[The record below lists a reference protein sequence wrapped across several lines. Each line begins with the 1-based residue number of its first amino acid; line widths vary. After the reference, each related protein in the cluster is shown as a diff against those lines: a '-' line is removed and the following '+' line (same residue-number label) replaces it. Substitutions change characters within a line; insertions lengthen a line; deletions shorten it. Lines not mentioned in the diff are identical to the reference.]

1 MDFNQFH
8 SSFAEI
14 LDIEENKLTDDFILD
29 DSNVDSLSRLSLA
42 ALVIDLFQIELN
54 DEILSN
60 CKNYKELKI
69 IIEKLTYF
77 NIAKH

>member
-1 MDFNQFH
+1 
-8 SSFAEI
+8 
-14 LDIEENKLTDDFILD
+14 
-29 DSNVDSLSRLSLA
+29 DSLSRLSLA

-69 IIEKLTYF
+69 IIEKLT
-77 NIAKH
+77 

>member
-69 IIEKLTYF
+69 IIEKLT
-77 NIAKH
+77 

>member
-42 ALVIDLFQIELN
+42 ALVIDLSKLN
-54 DEILSN
+54 
-60 CKNYKELKI
+60 
-69 IIEKLTYF
+69 
-77 NIAKH
+77 